1 MKVKCPVALC
11 EWEGK
16 TYQFHK
22 HIEEYKI
29 TWKNVMDSG
38 FPRSES
44 HERWANYFFKEIW
57 NDPNL
62 PEKVKWTNIAIAYV
76 NQSKKQNKM
85 QHKKLSPDGSDN
97 IEMKDG
103 KIMMNGKEYTNEEF
117 QKIMPNIHMPQ
128 HEHHE
133 QSVRDI
139 TGKLRINGMTPE
151 DYRKKYESQKRVMK

>member
-1 MKVKCPVALC
+1 MKIKCPVALC
-11 EWEGK
+11 GWEGK
-16 TYQFHK
+16 THQFHK

-85 QHKKLSPDGSDN
+85 QHKKLSPDGSDD
-97 IEMKDG
+97 IEMKNG
-103 KIMMNGKEYTNEEF
+103 KIMMNGKEYTNEEL
-117 QKIMPNIHMPQ
+117 QKIMPNIHMP
-128 HEHHE
+128 HHE

-151 DYRKKYESQKRVMK
+151 DYRKKYESQKGVIK

>member
-1 MKVKCPVALC
+1 MKIKCPVALC
-11 EWEGK
+11 GWEGK
-16 TYQFHK
+16 SHQFHK

-44 HERWANYFFKEIW
+44 HDRWANYFFKEIW

-103 KIMMNGKEYTNEEF
+103 KIMMFIIWNMDIWHYFLKF
-117 QKIMPNIHMPQ
+117 LICVFLAV
-128 HEHHE
+128 HHDL
-133 QSVRDI
+133 SVFHLNFI
-139 TGKLRINGMTPE
+139 
-151 DYRKKYESQKRVMK
+151 